1 MKIIGK
7 FFSFFVLVLIISAM
21 IFVFL
26 NVEFGKHV
34 QVAAETDTKPTFIID
49 AGHGERNNTIFMN
62 GNLS

>member
-7 FFSFFVLVLIISAM
+7 FFSFFALVTVISVM
-21 IFVFL
+21 MFVFL
-26 NVEFGKHV
+26 NIELGKRV
-34 QVAAETDTKPTFIID
+34 QATANADEKPTFIID